1 MPKQLEELIAR
12 FKKWWEGQN
21 ANQRSVLILT
31 SVVVGVGLLG
41 VLYVASRPDFT
52 LLYSNLDPKDANA
65 VVEYLREQ
73 KVPYRLSGGGTQ
85 LEVPSQR
92 VYDLRVQL
100 AGKGLPRGESVGFEI
115 FDKMSFGTTDEVQ
128 RINYLR
134 ALQSEL
140 ERTIDS
146 MDVVEKSRVH
156 LVIPPEDLWFED
168 QVAPTASV
176 LIKLHNGGN
185 LLPRQ
190 VDSIRQ
196 LLASA
201 VRGLTPERVT
211 VVDTAGHVL
220 SAAGDAE
227 GLGGLSD
234 RQITYKKKVED
245 NIKTQAETMLGEILG
260 PNKAVVRVAAEIN
273 FNQTLTE
280 RESYTPVV
288 GRQGLVRS
296 EKQNMFE
303 SAQDNNSANAGGVA
317 GSASNLQGYPPSA
330 TAAGLDKS
338 TKKNERVIN
347 YEMNRTV
354 ERVNT
359 AAGTVRQLSVGV
371 FVDGK
376 FAPEQLGDMS
386 TVLSR
391 GLGILTERGDK
402 IEVKAMSFNRK
413 GLEEDKQL
421 LEKSQREQFWLK
433 ALTRWVPLVLLMA
446 AAGVFLLTALKNLQK
461 VSLGETKTHGGNN
474 GNGNSANDMN
484 PEVILGLLKQ
494 NAGASAQVLKHWL
507 S

>member
-1 MPKQLEELIAR
+1 M
-12 FKKWWEGQN
+12 
-21 ANQRSVLILT
+21 S
-31 SVVVGVGLLG
+31 
-41 VLYVASRPDFT
+41 D
-52 LLYSNLDPKDANA
+52 
-65 VVEYLREQ
+65 
-73 KVPYRLSGGGTQ
+73 GGGERAIEYCARGQ
-85 LEVPSQR
+85 
-92 VYDLRVQL
+92 
-100 AGKGLPRGESVGFEI
+100 PRGESVGFEI

-146 MDVVEKSRVH
+146 MDAVEKSRVH
-156 LVIPPEDLWFED
+156 LVIPSEDLWFED

-190 VDSIRQ
+190 VDSIRHM
-196 LLASA
+196 LASA

-245 NIKTQAETMLGEILG
+245 NIKTQAETMLTEIYG
-260 PNKAVVRVAAEIN
+260 PGKAVVRVAAEIN

-280 RESYTPVV
+280 RESYTPIV

-303 SAQDNNSANAGGVA
+303 SAQDNAAAGGVA
-317 GSASNLQGYPPSA
+317 GTASNLQGYPPSA
-330 TAAGLDKS
+330 ALNGDKS

-359 AAGTVRQLSVGV
+359 ASGTIRQLSIGI

-376 FAPEQLGDMS
+376 FTPEQLGDLS

-391 GLGILTERGDK
+391 GLGIIAERGDK

-413 GLEEDKQL
+413 GLEEDRQAM
-421 LEKSQREQFWLK
+421 EKSQKEQFWLQV
-433 ALTRWVPLVLLMA
+433 LTRWVPLALLMA
-446 AAGVFLLTALKNLQK
+446 AAVVFLAVALKNLQK
-461 VSLGETKTHGGNN
+461 VGLNEGKGHGGGNN
-474 GNGNSANDMN
+474 GNGGSPDDMN
-484 PEVILGLLKQ
+484 PEIILGLLKQ
-494 NAGASAQVLKHWL
+494 NTGASAQVLKHWL

>member
-201 VRGLTPERVT
+201 VP
-211 VVDTAGHVL
+211 
-220 SAAGDAE
+220 
-227 GLGGLSD
+227 
-234 RQITYKKKVED
+234 
-245 NIKTQAETMLGEILG
+245 
-260 PNKAVVRVAAEIN
+260 
-273 FNQTLTE
+273 
-280 RESYTPVV
+280 
-288 GRQGLVRS
+288 VRS
-296 EKQNMFE
+296 
-303 SAQDNNSANAGGVA
+303 
-317 GSASNLQGYPPSA
+317 
-330 TAAGLDKS
+330 
-338 TKKNERVIN
+338 
-347 YEMNRTV
+347 
-354 ERVNT
+354 
-359 AAGTVRQLSVGV
+359 
-371 FVDGK
+371 
-376 FAPEQLGDMS
+376 
-386 TVLSR
+386 
-391 GLGILTERGDK
+391 
-402 IEVKAMSFNRK
+402 
-413 GLEEDKQL
+413 
-421 LEKSQREQFWLK
+421 
-433 ALTRWVPLVLLMA
+433 
-446 AAGVFLLTALKNLQK
+446 
-461 VSLGETKTHGGNN
+461 
-474 GNGNSANDMN
+474 
-484 PEVILGLLKQ
+484 
-494 NAGASAQVLKHWL
+494 
-507 S
+507 

>member
-1 MPKQLEELIAR
+1 
-12 FKKWWEGQN
+12 
-21 ANQRSVLILT
+21 
-31 SVVVGVGLLG
+31 
-41 VLYVASRPDFT
+41 
-52 LLYSNLDPKDANA
+52 
-65 VVEYLREQ
+65 
-73 KVPYRLSGGGTQ
+73 
-85 LEVPSQR
+85 
-92 VYDLRVQL
+92 
-100 AGKGLPRGESVGFEI
+100 
-115 FDKMSFGTTDEVQ
+115 
-128 RINYLR
+128 
-134 ALQSEL
+134 
-140 ERTIDS
+140 
-146 MDVVEKSRVH
+146 
-156 LVIPPEDLWFED
+156 
-168 QVAPTASV
+168 
-176 LIKLHNGGN
+176 
-185 LLPRQ
+185 
-190 VDSIRQ
+190 
-196 LLASA
+196 
-201 VRGLTPERVT
+201 
-211 VVDTAGHVL
+211 
-220 SAAGDAE
+220 
-227 GLGGLSD
+227 LGGLSD

-413 GLEEDKQL
+413 GVEEDKQL

>member
-1 MPKQLEELIAR
+1 M
-12 FKKWWEGQN
+12 
-21 ANQRSVLILT
+21 LILT
-31 SVVVGVGLLG
+31 SVVVGLGLLG
-41 VLYVASRPDFT
+41 VLYVASRPDYT

-65 VVEYLREQ
+65 VVEVLREQ

-85 LEVPSQR
+85 VEVPSRR

-146 MDVVEKSRVH
+146 MEVVEKSRVH

-168 QVAPTASV
+168 QVTPTASV
-176 LIKLHNGGN
+176 LIKLHNGGS

-211 VVDTAGHVL
+211 VVDTGGHVL

-234 RQITYKKKVED
+234 RQIGYKKKVED

-260 PNKAVVRVAAEIN
+260 PGKAVVRVAAEIN
-273 FNQTLTE
+273 FNQTQTE

-303 SAQDNNSANAGGVA
+303 SAQDNAAAGGAA
-317 GSASNLQGYPPSA
+317 GTASNLQGYPPSA
-330 TAAGLDKS
+330 ASNGDKS
-338 TKKNERVIN
+338 TKKNERTIN

-359 AAGTVRQLSVGV
+359 ASGTVRELSVGV

-376 FAPEQLGDMS
+376 YSPEQLGDLS
-386 TVLSR
+386 SVLSR
-391 GLGILTERGDK
+391 GLGINTERGDK
-402 IEVKAMSFNRK
+402 IEVKAMAFNHK
-413 GLEEDKQL
+413 GVEEDKQL
-421 LEKSQREQFWLK
+421 MEKSQREQFWLQV
-433 ALTRWVPLVLLMA
+433 LTRWVPLALLMV
-446 AAGVFLLTALKNLQK
+446 AAGVFLVVALKNLQK
-461 VSLGETKTHGGNN
+461 VNLGEGKGHGGN
-474 GNGNSANDMN
+474 GNGNGASDDMN